1 MYLPVPFKK
10 RLSSVLKTDWLFP
23 NFSIVASHPSLTT
36 YNCVTKFNENKV
48 NRPNLK
54 INPQPSLYLSIA
66 IFYKLDIALT
76 TLGSEMYNHEQTQKA
91 VHKNIWMPN
100 ECL

>member
-1 MYLPVPFKK
+1 M
-10 RLSSVLKTDWLFP
+10 VLNLTKAKSIDQTLNKT
-23 NFSIVASHPSLTT
+23 
-36 YNCVTKFNENKV
+36 K
-48 NRPNLK
+48 
-54 INPQPSLYLSIA
+54 PSLYLSIA
-66 IFYKLDIALT
+66 IFYKLDIAPT